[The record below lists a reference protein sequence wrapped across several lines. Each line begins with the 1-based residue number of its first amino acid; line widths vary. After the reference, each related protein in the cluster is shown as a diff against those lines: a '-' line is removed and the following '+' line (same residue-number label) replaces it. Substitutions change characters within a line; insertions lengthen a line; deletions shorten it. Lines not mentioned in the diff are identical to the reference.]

1 MFPEAVTIE
10 NKFLASSV
18 SIERKKDCVTVKYLK
33 FMSSNDINMENI

>member
-18 SIERKKDCVTVKYLK
+18 SIEKKDCVTVKYLK